1 MSSPPRRPGKTKA
14 PRTGAKSVAGSAG
27 ATTCVNPHCKLRRA
41 GCCGAEGCPGYK
53 SRDDVPDKSLPLFG
67 GM

>member
-1 MSSPPRRPGKTKA
+1 MRKTA
-14 PRTGAKSVAGSAG
+14 PAKTRTIPMAGSAG

-41 GCCGAEGCPGYK
+41 GCSGAEGCPGYK
-53 SRDDVPDKSLPLFG
+53 SRDDVPDKSIPLFG